1 MRKPGS
7 PPYMALEPVLL
18 WPGAAGDTR
27 QRYQQCGLNRDVG
40 DPETQRCPEPGL
52 TRGPF
57 PLGLSR
63 QRLGLG
69 VSLTTLTLLRVSPSP
84 ERVTVLPSPGLSVPV
99 IHISTPTHPFIQQK
113 TAKNPKRTG
122 TPVPVSPSFSPLK
135 DLFLL
140 FFLSGLSRFPLP
152 PLYPVLSASLFL
164 HLHCPPSPPPASF
177 ASFFLFS
184 LICNE
189 AAQLPEGQCRISP
202 RDQRED
208 HIDKESCHQI
218 LQLHIKCTVHG
229 KDGEGAGRAP
239 GWFGEKRGEKRIGNR

>member
-1 MRKPGS
+1 MSGAWPHPGPLPAQPLSPAPGS
-7 PPYMALEPVLL
+7 RGFFNDTDSARSFSKS
-18 WPGAAGDTR
+18 GACHYAAQPWTVSACDAHFHSYAHVHPTE
-27 QRYQQCGLNRDVG
+27 N
-40 DPETQRCPEPGL
+40 
-52 TRGPF
+52 
-57 PLGLSR
+57 SR
-63 QRLGLG
+63 
-69 VSLTTLTLLRVSPSP
+69 
-84 ERVTVLPSPGLSVPV
+84 E
-99 IHISTPTHPFIQQK
+99 
-113 TAKNPKRTG
+113 PKRTG

-202 RDQRED
+202 RDQPED